1 MVATILII
9 DDNREFQKLMTLRLR
24 SFLPDLQ
31 VVTGSTI
38 AEARQILNARPPLQ
52 PDLLIL
58 DHHLPDGNGLS
69 LLDEESLQG
78 LAVLAV
84 SSDEDPEI
92 PGESLRAGATYFLS
106 KARVSEPLFRP
117 LVLGMVDR
125 NKTQR
130 ELVELKRKETVM
142 DTVRTL
148 IGTLRHE
155 INNPLGAVLG
165 AAYILKT
172 AEGSSPNLL
181 EAARLVD
188 ESGRRIK
195 HVLDELSKTVLLDE
209 VVKARHKVFHIPGD
223 KPWDDK

>member
-9 DDNREFQKLMTLRLR
+9 DDNREFQKLMILRLR
-24 SFLPDLQ
+24 AFLPDLH

-38 AEARQILNARPPLQ
+38 AEARTLLHAQPPLQ

-58 DHHLPDGNGLS
+58 DHHLPDGNGLV
-69 LLDEESLQG
+69 LLDEEALQG

-106 KARVSEPLFRP
+106 KTRVSEPLFRP

-172 AEGSSPNLL
+172 AKDSSPDLL